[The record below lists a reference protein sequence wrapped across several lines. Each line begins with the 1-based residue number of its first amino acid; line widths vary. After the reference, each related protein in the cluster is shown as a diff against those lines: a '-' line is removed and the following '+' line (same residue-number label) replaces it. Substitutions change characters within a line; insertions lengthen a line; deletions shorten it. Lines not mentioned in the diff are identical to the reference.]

1 MIYHDTLIIGGGAS
15 GIFSAIIAKDLGHDV
30 AILEGS
36 NRIGKKILTTGN
48 GRCNITN
55 KNIVSPYLTY
65 HSEDSKLF
73 NAVLDSFT
81 VEDTISTFY
90 SMGLPLT
97 LLDHGKMY
105 PMSLQSTSVLDILRM
120 SLDDKAIPVYLEN
133 KVTKITPSKNGFS
146 ITSSSGESFAC
157 KKLILS
163 TGGKSAS
170 KTGSDGSGYKLA
182 ESLGHKIINT
192 IPALVQL
199 KLDYNNLKAISGIK
213 FDGKAS
219 ILVDK
224 KIIREEL
231 GEILFT
237 DYGISGPPILQLSR
251 IASKGLIKGKI
262 VEIDIDMMPNMSK
275 EELSIFLENHFEVF
289 SYRSIYESFIGII
302 NKKLIPIFLKECDIL
317 DIHSPCYDL
326 DWKKRQTLINKLKA
340 WTFKVIDTNSFSNA
354 QVTCGGVDTTEI
366 NPLTLES
373 KIVSNLFFCGE
384 LLDVDGDCGGFNLQW
399 AWSSAAVA
407 AKSL

>member
-15 GIFSAIIAKDLGHDV
+15 GLFSAIIAKDLGHDV

-36 NRIGKKILTTGN
+36 DRIGKKILTTGN

-55 KNIVSPYLTY
+55 KNIASPYVTY
-65 HSEDSKLF
+65 HSEDSELF
-73 NAVLDSFT
+73 STVLGSFT

-97 LLDHGKMY
+97 LLDGGKMY

-120 SLDDKAIPVYLEN
+120 SLVDKDIPIYLEN
-133 KVTKITPSKNGFS
+133 KITKITSHKNGFS
-146 ITSSSGESFAC
+146 ITSSSGEDFTC

-182 ESLGHKIINT
+182 ESLGHKIVNT

-213 FDGKAS
+213 FEGKET
-219 ILVDK
+219 ILINK

-237 DYGISGPPILQLSR
+237 DYGISGPPTLQLSR
-251 IASKGLIKGKI
+251 IASKGLSKGKT
-262 VEIDIDMMPNMSK
+262 VEIEVDMMPNMSK
-275 EELSIFLENHFEVF
+275 DELNVFLENHFGSF
-289 SYRSIYESFIGII
+289 SYRSVYESFIGII
-302 NKKLIPIFLKECDIL
+302 NKKLIPIFLRECGIL
-317 DIHSPCYDL
+317 DIHSPCHDL
-326 DWKKRQTLINKLKA
+326 DWKKRETLINKLKA

-354 QVTCGGVDTTEI
+354 QVTCGGVDTTEV

-373 KIVSNLFFCGE
+373 KVISNLFFCGE